1 MNRRNRNI
9 IIGIF
14 ILIFAAA
21 SYFALQVAGKWNSP
35 IGESLGLPSLTATIV
50 QSTPVSIATKPGDPT
65 ATKIPSPTA
74 TPSPL
79 CGGPAVMTLLAI
91 GSDTR
96 ANNYLYGL
104 ADVVRVV
111 RVDFVTPKITVVDI
125 PRDIWVEIPEISSHY
140 DITHGKVN
148 QSYLYGNPGMGYYD
162 GPGGGPG
169 LLARTIDQNF
179 GVRVDHYGAVNMQTF
194 VKIVDA
200 VGGIDVFLPEDVD
213 GRPIDEKTEDM
224 GYFYAGKQHFSG
236 IKALKFARIRKKYN
250 TFIRTSNQN
259 IVLCALKDKM
269 FSPSVLPRVPQL
281 ITSFQGNV
289 QTDLSLEQIIQLAC
303 LLPKIKGENLI
314 MTGLPEELLTA
325 SRQYDPML
333 KGNTFIFDADF
344 EKIRSLMADFQSGT
358 WPTPEP
364 DSGPTC
370 PEPVL
375 P

>member
-1 MNRRNRNI
+1 VTKNFRNI
-9 IIGIF
+9 LVGILVIIIAVGGFFVIR
-14 ILIFAAA
+14 LA
-21 SYFALQVAGKWNSP
+21 SEWNTP
-35 IGESLGLPSLTATIV
+35 MGESLGLPTLTATIAKPT
-50 QSTPVSIATKPGDPT
+50 STPPPTKPGDST
-65 ATKIPSPTA
+65 ATATLVSTA
-74 TPSPL
+74 TPAPL

-169 LLARTIDQNF
+169 LLARTIEQNF
-179 GVRVDHYGAVNMQTF
+179 GVRDDHYGAVNMQTF

-213 GRPIDEKTEDM
+213 GRPIDDKTEDM
-224 GYFYAGKQHFSG
+224 GYFYAGQQHFSG
-236 IKALKFARIRKKYN
+236 IQALKFARIRKKYN
-250 TFIRTSNQN
+250 TFKRTSNQN
-259 IVLCALKDKM
+259 IVLCALKDKIL
-269 FSPSVLPRVPQL
+269 SPSVLPRVPQL

-289 QTDLSLEQIIQLAC
+289 QTDLTPEQISQLAC
-303 LLPKIKGENLI
+303 LLPNVKSDNLI
-314 MTGLPEELLTA
+314 MTGIPEELLIPT
-325 SRQYDPML
+325 RQYDPML
-333 KGNTFIFDADF
+333 KGNTFVFDADF
-344 EKIRSLMADFQSGT
+344 EKIRALLADFQAGT

-370 PEPVL
+370 PEPAT

>member
-1 MNRRNRNI
+1 MTKNIRNI
-9 IIGIF
+9 LVGILVIIVAVGGF
-14 ILIFAAA
+14 YAVRLA
-21 SYFALQVAGKWNSP
+21 SEWSTP
-35 IGESLGLPSLTATIV
+35 MGESLGLPTLTATIA
-50 QSTPVSIATKPGDPT
+50 QLTSTLAPTKPGDPT
-65 ATKIPSPTA
+65 ATVTPVPTA
-74 TPSPL
+74 TPAPL
-79 CGGPAVMTLLAI
+79 CGGPAVLTLLAI

-169 LLARTIDQNF
+169 LLARTIEQNF
-179 GVRVDHYGAVNMQTF
+179 GIRVDHYGAVNMQTF

-213 GRPIDEKTEDM
+213 GRPIDDKTEDM

-236 IKALKFARIRKKYN
+236 IQALKFARIRKKYN
-250 TFIRTSNQN
+250 TFKRTSNQN
-259 IVLCALKDKM
+259 IVLCALKGKIL
-269 FSPSVLPRVPQL
+269 SPSVLPRVPQL

-289 QTDLSLEQIIQLAC
+289 QTDLTPEQIGQLAC
-303 LLPKIKGENLI
+303 LLPNVKADNLI
-314 MTGLPEELLTA
+314 MTGIPEELLTPA
-325 SRQYDPML
+325 RQYDPML
-333 KGNTFIFDADF
+333 KGNTFVFDADF
-344 EKIRSLMADFQSGT
+344 EQIRALMDDFQAGS

-370 PEPVL
+370 PEPVT